1 MLLCSLVSKTIN
13 RTRSDCSRPR
23 HTKRRPKSN
32 PPTVSRTR
40 LDKTDSAVTMCY
52 GHPHHHPCGHQ
63 SVKWHYC
70 PRAKIDVTT
79 GHATVCNKTTYAIS
93 QPAKTRCPLKNCHFK
108 EVGGVWDCCTCKQGP
123 NTQGWCTF
131 SNPSWKKNF
140 QKDEYEWVETCDH
153 GCCKNCTRSGKFH
166 LIFSKC
172 PFPPLPGCARP
183 LPSILDVW
191 SWF

>member
-1 MLLCSLVSKTIN
+1 
-13 RTRSDCSRPR
+13 
-23 HTKRRPKSN
+23 
-32 PPTVSRTR
+32 
-40 LDKTDSAVTMCY
+40 MCY

-153 GCCKNCTRSGKFH
+153 GCCKNCTRSGMFH
-166 LIFSKC
+166 LFSSSV
-172 PFPPLPGCARP
+172 PFCLSLPGHARP